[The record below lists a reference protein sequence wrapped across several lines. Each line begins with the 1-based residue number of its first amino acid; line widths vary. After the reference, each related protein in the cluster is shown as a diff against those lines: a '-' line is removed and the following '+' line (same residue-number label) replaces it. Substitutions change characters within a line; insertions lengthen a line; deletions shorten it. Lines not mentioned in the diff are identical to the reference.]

1 VTNTGQALGLTT
13 EDWIAKNGTSI
24 SGQSLRQ
31 LITDSKNVRG

>member
-1 VTNTGQALGLTT
+1 MTNIGQALGLIT

-24 SGQSLRQ
+24 NGQSLQQ